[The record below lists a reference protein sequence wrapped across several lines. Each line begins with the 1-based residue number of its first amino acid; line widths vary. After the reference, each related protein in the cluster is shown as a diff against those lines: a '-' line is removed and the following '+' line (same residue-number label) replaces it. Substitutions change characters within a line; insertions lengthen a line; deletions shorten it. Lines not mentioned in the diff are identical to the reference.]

1 MSKIAEYRNDHPRIG
16 GDNQCSRVT
25 SPQTSGVAA
34 SSLAETTGYPGSS
47 VVRSERD
54 ISEYWYAMQAWN
66 GCGGYGKT
74 SMATAH
80 GGHMPYRCIWSS
92 DALITDTNQPCISI
106 RDLEFMITEIYLN
119 FINLDTAVT
128 LDFVIGQLTTIRTLA
143 IDAGA
148 SSTAVAAD
156 DMVRL
161 CQERN
166 AEKQAILHGGLGQ

>member
-1 MSKIAEYRNDHPRIG
+1 MQQSNFPTNLRRSGYLTRRNNVI
-16 GDNQCSRVT
+16 SWKL
-25 SPQTSGVAA
+25 SGEIRA
-34 SSLAETTGYPGSS
+34 GYLG
-47 VVRSERD
+47 VLVRYAGLERLR
-54 ISEYWYAMQAWN
+54 WVR
-66 GCGGYGKT
+66 KT

-80 GGHMPYRCIWSS
+80 GGHMQCRCIWSS
-92 DALITDTNQPCISI
+92 DAMITDTNQPCISI
-106 RDLEFMITEIYLN
+106 RDLEIMITEIYLN

-128 LDFVIGQLTTIRTLA
+128 LDFVIGQLTTIRTLVN
-143 IDAGA
+143 DAGA

>member
-1 MSKIAEYRNDHPRIG
+1 
-16 GDNQCSRVT
+16 
-25 SPQTSGVAA
+25 
-34 SSLAETTGYPGSS
+34 
-47 VVRSERD
+47 
-54 ISEYWYAMQAWN
+54 
-66 GCGGYGKT
+66 
-74 SMATAH
+74 
-80 GGHMPYRCIWSS
+80 
-92 DALITDTNQPCISI
+92 
-106 RDLEFMITEIYLN
+106 MITEIYLN